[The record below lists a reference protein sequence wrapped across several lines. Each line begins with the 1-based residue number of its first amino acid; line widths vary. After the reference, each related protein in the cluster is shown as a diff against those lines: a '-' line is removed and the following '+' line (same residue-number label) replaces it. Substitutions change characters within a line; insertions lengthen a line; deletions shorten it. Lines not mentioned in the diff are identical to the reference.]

1 MKTIKKLI
9 LFLCISGLL
18 VLMLIIGCYMYV
30 EYTSNGLTYRNIN
43 DIPYNKVGV
52 VLGTNPISR
61 YSGRRNPYYDY
72 RIEAAVALYNA
83 GKVERILISGDN
95 RHKSYSE
102 PDLMKTDLVK
112 AGIPEQHIY
121 LDFAGFRTLDTIV
134 RAKKVFG
141 LDEFT
146 IISQKFH
153 NERAICLAKWQEIS
167 AIGFNA
173 RDVSVRAGL
182 KVHIREYLSRVKLII
197 DMLIDKQPHFLG
209 EKIELK

>member
-1 MKTIKKLI
+1 
-9 LFLCISGLL
+9 
-18 VLMLIIGCYMYV
+18 MYV

-83 GKVERILISGDN
+83 GKVVRILISGDN

-182 KVHIREYLSRVKLII
+182 KVHIRECLSRVKLII

>member
-30 EYTSNGLTYRNIN
+30 KYTSNGLTYRNIN

-182 KVHIREYLSRVKLII
+182 KVHIRECLSRVKLII